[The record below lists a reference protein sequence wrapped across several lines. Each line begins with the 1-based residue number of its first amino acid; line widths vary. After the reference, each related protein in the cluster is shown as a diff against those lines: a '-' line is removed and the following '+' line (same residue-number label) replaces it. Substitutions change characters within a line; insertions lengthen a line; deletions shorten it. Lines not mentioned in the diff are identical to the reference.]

1 MNAHLTTKTLR
12 NLALATLLIWSFAT
26 EADAQ
31 EISKETQESA
41 STKQSNID
49 LYGY

>member
-1 MNAHLTTKTLR
+1 MNAHLTTKKLR
-12 NLALATLLIWSFAT
+12 NLAFATLIVWSFAT

-31 EISKETQESA
+31 EVTKDTHDSA
-41 STKQSNID
+41 VKQTNVD